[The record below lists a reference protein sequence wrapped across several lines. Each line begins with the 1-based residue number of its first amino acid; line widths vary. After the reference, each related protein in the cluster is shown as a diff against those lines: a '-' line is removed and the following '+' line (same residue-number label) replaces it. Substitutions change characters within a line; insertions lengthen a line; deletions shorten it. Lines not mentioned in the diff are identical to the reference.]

1 MADRRE
7 YAARYDAMAQK
18 LYQIAVYLTGD
29 ALEARRAIAA
39 CFVSGY
45 DAAARGE
52 APFEETMLREL
63 CRCCGDCPAVYGEQ
77 YRRQLADTLA
87 PVRPDEKLCALLCDL
102 EPWKR
107 AVILL
112 VFFGGAA
119 ATACHCMV
127 GRDPLETTR
136 ALRGFFRQV
145 RQKKSLCRL

>member
-63 CRCCGDCPAVYGEQ
+63 CRWLRGLSGGL
-77 YRRQLADTLA
+77 RRAIPPSACRYPCAGASGRKALRTSL
-87 PVRPDEKLCALLCDL
+87 RP
-102 EPWKR
+102 
-107 AVILL
+107 
-112 VFFGGAA
+112 GA
-119 ATACHCMV
+119 
-127 GRDPLETTR
+127 LETCGNT
-136 ALRGFFRQV
+136 AGFFR
-145 RQKKSLCRL
+145 RGGG

>member
-119 ATACHCMV
+119 ADRLHCMV

-136 ALRGFFRQV
+136 ALRGFFRQL